1 MKILFDPIFFEF
13 ANTGIARVWASVLN
27 EWNLSGINQIHQIY
41 ILDRSEKVPRIAN
54 YFYIPFC
61 GSKGYQLSG
70 PDSIAMQHICDD
82 LGIDVFVS
90 SYYTFPIKTKSLMML
105 YDMIPE
111 KFDFPMDEPGWLEKV
126 AAIKHA
132 CAYTCI
138 SRSTANDL
146 LEIHP
151 EIPAD
156 AVDVSYCGV
165 SQNEF
170 HVRSDQELR
179 DFKKKYNLDYP
190 YWIFVGSRDQY
201 KSYKNTRLFFDAIS
215 EDSSSKPFGVV
226 CAGGNEDL
234 EDFVLNA
241 QNNLEYPIQRFYF
254 DDSSLSLAYQGAL
267 GLIYPSLYEGFG
279 MPVIEAMAS
288 ACPVITTQNGSL
300 AEAGGDAA
308 CYIDGSSTSQL
319 LSVMDQL
326 LNDPGFA
333 AAKKK
338 AGLAHI
344 QHFSWKVMAD
354 RIIQL
359 LEMISR
365 SSITADH
372 QNHCMRLRQAQSEIQ
387 I

>member
-1 MKILFDPIFFEF
+1 MKILFDAIFFEF

-27 EWNLSGINQIHQIY
+27 EWNTSGINKQHEIY
-41 ILDRSEKVPRIAN
+41 ILDRSEKVPRISN
-54 YFYIPFC
+54 FFYIPFC
-61 GSKGYQLSG
+61 GSKGYQFSG
-70 PDSIAMQHICDD
+70 TDSISIQHICDD
-82 LGIDVFVS
+82 LQIDVFVS
-90 SYYTFPIKTKSLMML
+90 SYYTFPVKTKSLMMV

-111 KFDFPMDEPGWLEKV
+111 KFDFPMDEPGWLEKI

-156 AVDVSYCGV
+156 SVDVSYCGV

-170 HVRSDQELR
+170 RVRSDLELQE
-179 DFKKKYNLDYP
+179 FKTKYNLHYP

-201 KSYKNTRLFFDAIS
+201 KSYKNTRLFFDSIS
-215 EDSSSKPFGVV
+215 EESSAKPYGVV
-226 CAGGNEDL
+226 CAGGNEEL
-234 EDFVLNA
+234 EDFVLKA
-241 QNNLEYPIQRFYF
+241 QQNLKNPIKRFYF
-254 DDSSLSLAYQGAL
+254 NDSSLSLAYQGAL

-288 ACPVITTQNGSL
+288 ACPVITTQYGSL
-300 AEAGGDAA
+300 AEAGGEAA
-308 CYIDGSSTSQL
+308 CYIDGSSTGQL

-326 LNDPGFA
+326 VNDPVFSA
-333 AAKKK
+333 NKRQ
-338 AGLAHI
+338 AGLDHI
-344 QHFSWKVMAD
+344 KRFNWKAMAD

-359 LEMISR
+359 LEMISS
-365 SSITADH
+365 SSITADN
-372 QNHCMRLRQAQSEIQ
+372 QNHCLRLRQAQSQIQ
-387 I
+387 L

>member
-1 MKILFDPIFFEF
+1 MNILFDPIFFEI

-27 EWNLSGINQIHQIY
+27 EWNASGINKLHKIY

-61 GSKGYQLSG
+61 GSKCYKFSG
-70 PDSIAMQHICDD
+70 PDSIAIQHICDD
-82 LGIDVFVS
+82 LQIDVFVS
-90 SYYTFPIKTKSLMML
+90 SYYTFPIKTKSLMMV

-111 KFDFPMDEPGWLEKV
+111 KFDFPMDDPGWLEKI

-179 DFKKKYNLDYP
+179 DFKEIYNLDYP

-215 EDSSSKPFGVV
+215 EDASAKPYGVV

-234 EDFVLNA
+234 EDFVLRA
-241 QNNLEYPIQRFYF
+241 QKNLEYPIHRFYF

-333 AAKKK
+333 ADKRK
-338 AGLAHI
+338 AGLDHV
-344 QHFSWKVMAD
+344 QRFSWKVMAD

-359 LEMISR
+359 LEMIS
-365 SSITADH
+365 SSPITADP
-372 QNHCMRLRQAQSEIQ
+372 QNHCLRLRQAQSEIQ
-387 I
+387 L